1 MNRTNILHV
10 EDDSNDT
17 LLFQHACRKAGL
29 SVALR
34 SVDDGDV
41 AMAYL
46 NGSEKYFDRDQFP
59 LPDLVLLDLKLP
71 RINGFEL
78 LGWIRQEPRFRRLP
92 VVILTSSNQDSDVRR
107 AYDIGANSYLVK
119 PVGFDALVDLA
130 KSFHSYWLT
139 LNLQPQV

>member
-1 MNRTNILHV
+1 MSRTIILHV

-29 SVALR
+29 NAALQ
-34 SVDDGDV
+34 SVDDGDL
-41 AMAYL
+41 AMDYL
-46 NGSEKYFDRDQFP
+46 NGSEQYSDREQFP

-78 LGWIRQEPRFRRLP
+78 LAWMRQDVRFRRLP
-92 VVILTSSNQDSDVRR
+92 VVILTSSNQESYVHR
-107 AYDIGANSYLVK
+107 AYDIGANSYLIK

-130 KSFHSYWLT
+130 KSFDSYWLT